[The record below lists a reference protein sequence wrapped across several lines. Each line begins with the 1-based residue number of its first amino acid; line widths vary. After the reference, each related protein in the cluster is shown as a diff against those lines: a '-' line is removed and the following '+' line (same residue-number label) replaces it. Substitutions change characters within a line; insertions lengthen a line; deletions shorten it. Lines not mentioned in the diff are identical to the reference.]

1 MRKSPINYLVTI
13 AVIAVL
19 WIVAAVLVGNYLGDN
34 AALSNTTTEDFGRV
48 YRVVMTIGAVVAAA
62 GLIHWYWQGARDAA
76 ATDLRGS
83 RRFWS
88 GWFFVLLI
96 LSVGCVAGLV
106 VTFRD
111 ERFTITEYLM
121 MFGCASLLTWIP
133 YWLCSLAMSPRGV
146 KHAPLGM
153 R

>member
-13 AVIAVL
+13 AAVAVL
-19 WIVAAVLVGNYLGDN
+19 WIVAAVLTGNYLGDN

-48 YRVVMTIGAVVAAA
+48 YRIVMTVGAVIAAL
-62 GLIHWYWQGARDAA
+62 GLIHWYWQGAKDAA
-76 ATDLRGS
+76 ATDLAGS

-88 GWFFVLLI
+88 GWFLLLLI
-96 LSVGCVAGLV
+96 LSVGCVAALV

-111 ERFTITEYLM
+111 ERFTVTEYLM
-121 MFGCASLLTWIP
+121 MFGCASLLTWVP
-133 YWLCSLAMSPRGV
+133 FWLCSLAMSPRGV